1 MNKKKRYF
9 DYKDKTLVEG
19 YRLIDKWPDTTCPLP
34 EGRGRHCGFPEEF
47 IKKAL
52 TKIKRLKEEN
62 KRLKKK
68 NKEYKEI
75 LEIKNIFYNNLESEN
90 NNNMIKGYE

>member
-1 MNKKKRYF
+1 MSKKKRYF

-19 YRLIDKWPDTTCPLP
+19 YKLLEGWPDTTCPLP

-52 TKIKRLKEEN
+52 TKIKRLKSEN
-62 KRLKKK
+62 KRLKK
-68 NKEYKEI
+68 ERDEV
-75 LEIKNIFYNNLESEN
+75 LDRSNIEFEEDQNGKIY
-90 NNNMIKGYE
+90 IY